1 MTLVL
6 PTTVHSKRTRVGGEV
21 LVYYNLAVGKK
32 IGSLAVGASA
42 VEKTAEATC
51 TDEANCPTSGFAA
64 AVIRVPNEVA
74 IIVTGGGTFPVKS
87 PIGAA
92 IEIDKDSVA
101 YSALIDNY
109 DINNNGS
116 PGDQVDIICL
126 PDPTDDVL
134 VCFENGFSATA
145 GITQRPVPRKFNT
158 ADHYVRQRPENTI
171 TLTDILVSAWDGLQR
186 LNGLE
191 ITLIAK
197 LFPDGGSVPN
207 QIMYYSGVKLNMPQL
222 DSPGDANESIEHN
235 AEGTFN
241 HVAIFA
247 AQPS

>member
-6 PTTVHSKRTRVGGEV
+6 PTTVHNKRTRVGGEV
-21 LVYYNLAVGKK
+21 LVYYNLGVGKK

-51 TDEANCPTSGFAA
+51 TDEATCPTSGFAA

-74 IIVTGGGTFPVKS
+74 IIVTGGGTFPIKS

-92 IEIDKDSVA
+92 IEIDQESVA
-101 YSALIDNY
+101 YSSDIEDY
-109 DINNNGS
+109 DINNNAS

-126 PDPTDDVL
+126 PNPLDDKL

-145 GITQRPVPRKFNT
+145 GTTQRPVARKFNV
-158 ADHYVRQRPENTI
+158 ADHYVRQRPENAI

-191 ITLIAK
+191 VTLIAK
-197 LFPDGGSVPN
+197 LFPDGGAVPS
-207 QIMYYSGVKLNMPQL
+207 QVMYYSGVKLNMPQL
-222 DSPGDANESIEHN
+222 ASPGEANESIEHS
-235 AEGTFN
+235 AEGSFN

-247 AQPS
+247 AQP